1 MNTYTI
7 TFADNETVVL
17 KAYESQVKDGILKL
31 AMKNP
36 SSYDHFFP
44 IANIF
49 EWSVERG

>member
-7 TFADNETVVL
+7 TFADNETVSI
-17 KAYESQVKDGILKL
+17 KAFKSEVKDGILRL
-31 AMKNP
+31 ATNNP

-49 EWSVERG
+49 EWSVKRG